1 MSNDVLTGTY
11 VSMKTL
17 KTDNTIRI
25 EVELDC
31 TIAEAAPFL
40 EQGAV
45 FAIARITPDAAQAN
59 QVNESVKGGPL
70 SKNAAMLCRD
80 EKFQKWVSKTKRGE
94 DGFLLFACSELGAK
108 RFILNYCEIYSR
120 AELDHDKDAA
130 ERYEQLKK
138 SYYDDVGF

>member
-1 MSNDVLTGTY
+1 MSKDVLTGTY

-45 FAIARITPDAAQAN
+45 FAIARIKPDASQKN

-80 EKFQKWVSKTKRGE
+80 EKFQEWAGE
-94 DGFLLFACSELGAK
+94 QTEFGNWGTYLRDETGA
-108 RFILNYCEIYSR
+108 RYLILNHCEIESR

>member
-1 MSNDVLTGTY
+1 MSKDVLTGTY

-45 FAIARITPDAAQAN
+45 FAIARIKPDASQKN

-80 EKFQKWVSKTKRGE
+80 ETFQEWIG
-94 DGFLLFACSELGAK
+94 
-108 RFILNYCEIYSR
+108 
-120 AELDHDKDAA
+120 
-130 ERYEQLKK
+130 
-138 SYYDDVGF
+138 

>member
-1 MSNDVLTGTY
+1 MSKDILTGTY

-45 FAIARITPDAAQAN
+45 FAITRLTPEASKKN
-59 QVNESVKGGPL
+59 QINEALKGGPL

-80 EKFQKWVSKTKRGE
+80 EKFQEWVGE
-94 DGFLLFACSELGAK
+94 QTEFGNWGTYGRDETGA
-108 RFILNYCEIYSR
+108 RYLILDHCKIESR

-130 ERYEQLKK
+130 ERYEHLKK
-138 SYYDDVGF
+138 FYYHEVGF

>member
-1 MSNDVLTGTY
+1 MNNDVLTGTY

-45 FAIARITPDAAQAN
+45 YAIARITPDASQKK

-80 EKFQKWVSKTKRGE
+80 EKFQKWANYQDSFGRCFSYSVGE
-94 DGFLLFACSELGAK
+94 KGSRRL
-108 RFILNYCEIYSR
+108 ILDHCGVESR
-120 AELDHDKDAA
+120 ANLDHDKDAA
-130 ERYEQLKK
+130 ERYEILKNA
-138 SYYDDVGF
+138 YYDEVGF